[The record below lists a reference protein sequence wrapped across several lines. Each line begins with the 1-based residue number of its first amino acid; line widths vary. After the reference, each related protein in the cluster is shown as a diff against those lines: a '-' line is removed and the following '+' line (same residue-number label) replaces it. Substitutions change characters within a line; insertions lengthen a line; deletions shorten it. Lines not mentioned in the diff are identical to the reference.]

1 MLQHMGE
8 QQLSYTHTPHAAR
21 IIISGG
27 GTGGHIFPAIAIA
40 RALQQLE
47 PDIQVLFVGAKG
59 KMEMEKVPQA
69 GYPIR
74 ALDIKGMDRSSWWKN
89 ITLPYFILKSILQ
102 ARHILHDFKPH
113 AVIGVGGYASFPI
126 LFAAQ
131 QAGIDTYI
139 QEQNSFAGKANQWL
153 AKKATRIFVAF
164 DGMEKFFPKEKIV
177 VTGNPVRQDILSEN
191 ISKADACR
199 FFELDP
205 QRPVVLVVGGSQGA
219 RSINRAIQQNIELLI
234 SHHIQVIW
242 QTGKL
247 DFENIQQ
254 FIQSKAAQARYLSQ
268 IKLMP
273 FVQDMAKA
281 YAAADVVVSR
291 AGAIAIAELC
301 VMQKPAILVPFPF
314 AAEDHQTHNARMLV
328 EKQAAWM
335 IADAEAQEKLVHV
348 IIDLCTDEEK
358 RISLSEHIGRL
369 AIRNADQRIAATI
382 LQDLKRRYREL
393 SFSVSTNTN
402 HHT

>member
-1 MLQHMGE
+1 MGE

>member
-1 MLQHMGE
+1 MGE

-219 RSINRAIQQNIELLI
+219 RSINRAIQQHIELLI

-301 VMQKPAILVPFPF
+301 VMRKPAILVPFPF

-335 IADAEAQEKLVHV
+335 IADAEAQEKLVHA

-382 LQDLKRRYREL
+382 LQDLKQRYHEL

>member
-1 MLQHMGE
+1 MGE
-8 QQLSYTHTPHAAR
+8 QQQSYTQTPQAGR

-40 RALQQLE
+40 RALQQLQ
-47 PDIQVLFVGAKG
+47 PDIQILFVGAKG

-74 ALDIKGMDRSSWWKN
+74 SLDIKGMDRSNWWKN

-113 AVIGVGGYASFPI
+113 AVVGVGGYASFPM

-131 QAGIDTYI
+131 QVGIDTYI

-164 DGMEKFFPKEKIV
+164 DGMEKFFPKEKMM
-177 VTGNPVRQDILSEN
+177 VTGNPVRQDILAEN
-191 ISKADACR
+191 ISKAEACR

-219 RSINRAIQQNIELLI
+219 RSINRAVQQNIEFLI
-234 SHHIQVIW
+234 SHQIQLIW

-247 DFENIQQ
+247 DYENIQQ
-254 FIQSKAAQARYLSQ
+254 FIDSKAEQIQYRAQ
-268 IKLMP
+268 IKVMP
-273 FVQDMAKA
+273 FIQDMARA

-314 AAEDHQTHNARMLV
+314 AAEDHQTHNARMLA

-335 IADAEAQEKLVHV
+335 IADAEVQEKLVHA

-358 RISLSEHIGRL
+358 RKNLSEHIGKL
-369 AIRNADQRIAATI
+369 AIRNADKRIAETI
-382 LQDLKRRYREL
+382 LQDLKRRYHEL
-393 SFSVSTNTN
+393 SCSVSTNVN
-402 HHT
+402 HHS

>member
-1 MLQHMGE
+1 MGE

-219 RSINRAIQQNIELLI
+219 RSINRAIQQHIELLI

-254 FIQSKAAQARYLSQ
+254 FIQSKYAQARYLSQ

-335 IADAEAQEKLVHV
+335 IADAEAQEKLVHA

-382 LQDLKRRYREL
+382 LQDLKRRYHEL